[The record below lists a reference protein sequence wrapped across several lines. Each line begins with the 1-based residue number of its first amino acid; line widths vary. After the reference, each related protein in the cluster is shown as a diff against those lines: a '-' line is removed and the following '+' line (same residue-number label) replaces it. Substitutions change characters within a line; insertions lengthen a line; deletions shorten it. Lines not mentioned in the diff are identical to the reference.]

1 MIPDDMPWEP
11 WPCQQC
17 HHPVH
22 DPEPCTVESGPARII
37 CNCGPATRQQPGV
50 PGDLRTAHAAYHD
63 AGYGWGHPNGPQPPD
78 AEPCWCPI
86 GYDHDAAQVPAVTT
100 QAFPWAAVREVSTS
114 GNVVHVHLDTTTR
127 QCRTASPATS
137 RRLAL
142 AIMQRAAAAQGGI
155 AILRPQP

>member
-37 CNCGPATRQQPGV
+37 CNCGPATRQQPVG
-50 PGDLRTAHAAYHD
+50 PGDLRTTHAAYHN

-78 AEPCWCPI
+78 VEPCWCPI
-86 GYDHDAAQVPAVTT
+86 GRDHDADATEQATCGMCGHPAHDGTCGVPLPTDHWPTAPVLAVHCPCD
-100 QAFPWAAVREVSTS
+100 AP
-114 GNVVHVHLDTTTR
+114 
-127 QCRTASPATS
+127 
-137 RRLAL
+137 
-142 AIMQRAAAAQGGI
+142 
-155 AILRPQP
+155 